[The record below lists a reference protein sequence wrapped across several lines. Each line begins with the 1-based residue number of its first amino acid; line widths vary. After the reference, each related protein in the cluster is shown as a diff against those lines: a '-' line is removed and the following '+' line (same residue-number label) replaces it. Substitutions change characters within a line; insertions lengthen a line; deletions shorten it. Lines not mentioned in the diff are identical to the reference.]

1 MTSIRMMFSS
11 RRLALLLLASITA
24 LSLFA
29 VACGDDDD
37 GDDNGGASTP
47 QATEPAGEAT
57 EPTDEP
63 TEAGEPTEPAAGG
76 SAQIVT
82 KEDATLGAILT
93 TSDGFTLYTF
103 DNDTAN
109 SGESACY
116 DACASAWPPF
126 PVADATV
133 SGADGEVGTIT
144 RTDGSPQTTYNGKP
158 LYMFSGDAAPGETN
172 GEGVAGVWHV
182 AKP

>member
-1 MTSIRMMFSS
+1 MTSIT
-11 RRLALLLLASITA
+11 RRLMLLMLAAIAAVSI
-24 LSLFA
+24 FA

-37 GDDNGGASTP
+37 DGDDGGGASTP
-47 QATEPAGEAT
+47 QATEPAGE
-57 EPTDEP
+57 P
-63 TEAGEPTEPAAGG
+63 TEAEAEPTGASEPTEPAAGG

-82 KEDATLGAILT
+82 AEAGELGTILT
-93 TSDGFTLYTF
+93 TSDGYTLYTF
-103 DNDTAN
+103 DNDTAG

-126 PVADATV
+126 PVADASV
-133 SGADGEVGTIT
+133 SGGDGEVGTIT

-158 LYMFSGDAAPGETN
+158 LYMYSGDATPGETN
-172 GEGVAGVWHV
+172 GEGVGGVWHV